1 MVLDESF
8 MASPRYL
15 SIEFMSLDIRVVL
28 LVLFAEV
35 GVVEWWQ

>member
-1 MVLDESF
+1 MVFDESF
-8 MASPRYL
+8 MASSGNL

-28 LVLFAEV
+28 LILFAEV